1 MEALVLIPVLL
12 FSVIIHEV
20 AHGYVAYRCGDPT
33 AYYHGRLTLNPLHH
47 IDMVGTIILPA
58 MLLMT
63 HSPLLLG
70 WAKPVPVNPSNLR
83 NPKRDHFLVSIAGV
97 SANFCLAL
105 LCTVAYG
112 FYINLF
118 TTMPGRDALVLLFNY
133 SIRINVLLAVFNLMP
148 VPPLDG
154 SWALYHILPERFA
167 LVYQRLFPF
176 GFIILLALLFTNVL
190 QMVMIPV
197 HNFIIR
203 LLQQVLQAVIS

>member
-1 MEALVLIPVLL
+1 MNALILIPVLL
-12 FSVIIHEV
+12 FSIIVHEV
-20 AHGYVAYRCGDPT
+20 AHGYIAYRCGDPT
-33 AYYHGRLTLNPLHH
+33 AYYQRRLTFNPLHH
-47 IDMVGTIILPA
+47 IDIIGTIFLPTL
-58 MLLMT
+58 LLMT
-63 HSPLLLG
+63 NSPLLLG

-97 SANFCLAL
+97 TANLCLAL

-118 TTMPGRDALVLLFNY
+118 TTMPGRDALILFFNY
-133 SIRINVLLAVFNLMP
+133 GIRINVLLAVFNLMP

-176 GFIILLALLFTNVL
+176 GSIILLALLLTNVL
-190 QMVMIPV
+190 QLVMIPI
-197 HNFIIR
+197 HNFIIS
-203 LLQQVLQAVIS
+203 LLHQVLQTVIA